1 MVKNRRANAVLF
13 GFDFQRN
20 AAIILMLERIK
31 ELRSVRLEGN
41 EEDIELTLENGKK
54 ILAQAKAV
62 EKSSSD
68 FSHVR
73 ENLKKALIS
82 LSEGAQRVDAQEL
95 IFITNSPNP
104 FNDEASRSVF
114 GGLPTH
120 RSFSSLPPS
129 AQVTVQKYLGNIEN
143 PLDSEK
149 FTVQVFPF
157 ETDNEAERYKAVTQA
172 MNDFIGSLN
181 VNVSYGLGKWL
192 LQVWQELLCRGWFL
206 PPNTYDCGS
215 FVVNGTAVVGKELK
229 HSITAGNQHTKEL
242 TFMKSLFEQMGG
254 TYRQVGDY
262 LIPNLSLPEKSD
274 YQIGKYGRLRRNY
287 LKEYHPVLYANF
299 LTSGTLHR
307 HLAEIDQACNERME
321 IIISD
326 MAKQDGVTETLK
338 VADQMEWVRRMN
350 SIRSRAEEIVLTELV
365 YE

>member
-114 GGLPTH
+114 GACL
-120 RSFSSLPPS
+120 RIDLF
-129 AQVTVQKYLGNIEN
+129 QVYHHQ
-143 PLDSEK
+143 
-149 FTVQVFPF
+149 
-157 ETDNEAERYKAVTQA
+157 
-172 MNDFIGSLN
+172 
-181 VNVSYGLGKWL
+181 
-192 LQVWQELLCRGWFL
+192 
-206 PPNTYDCGS
+206 
-215 FVVNGTAVVGKELK
+215 
-229 HSITAGNQHTKEL
+229 
-242 TFMKSLFEQMGG
+242 
-254 TYRQVGDY
+254 
-262 LIPNLSLPEKSD
+262 
-274 YQIGKYGRLRRNY
+274 LR
-287 LKEYHPVLYANF
+287 
-299 LTSGTLHR
+299 
-307 HLAEIDQACNERME
+307 
-321 IIISD
+321 
-326 MAKQDGVTETLK
+326 
-338 VADQMEWVRRMN
+338 
-350 SIRSRAEEIVLTELV
+350 
-365 YE
+365 